1 MIDFFSM
8 IKMSFKNLK
17 NNAMRTFLTMLG
29 VIIGI
34 ASIIALLTIGQ
45 GVTNSVIDK
54 ISGLGGNNLTVSI
67 NNKNVKKGFSES
79 ELQLFADIDGV
90 SGVSPS
96 LSVSKML
103 VLMPELTT
111 SKYDGI
117 YTKSARILGVS
128 EYYFSNS
135 NNQKGVAYGRGIS
148 PFDVSSATNV
158 CVLGY
163 ERWQQLYGNYL
174 PIGETLKIEN
184 VEFTI
189 VGIMNKTVG
198 LDTTANNAVLVPY
211 TTAINSLK
219 TGLPTSLD
227 VYFES
232 AEVSDKVI
240 VAVDA
245 LCAELLNSPDGSYY
259 SLVNQKEVTDVV
271 LTVTDLVLGMLAGIA
286 VISLIVGG
294 IGIMN
299 MMLVTVSER
308 TSEIGLRKALGARPS
323 VILYQFLTESVILS
337 SIGGILGIGFG
348 MLISYL
354 ASVAIGYT
362 FTYSVST
369 ILLAALFSLFVGVV
383 FGILPAKRA
392 AALNPIDALRSQ

>member
-8 IKMSFKNLK
+8 VKMSFTNLK

-34 ASIIALLTIGQ
+34 ASVIALLTIGQ

-67 NNKNVKKGFSES
+67 NNRNVKKGFSES
-79 ELQLFADIDGV
+79 ELQRFADIDGV

-96 LSVSKML
+96 LTASKMI

-111 SKYDGI
+111 AKYDGI
-117 YTKSARILGVS
+117 YTTSSRIMGVS
-128 EYYFSNS
+128 EYYFLSS

-148 PFDVSSATNV
+148 SYDIAYSTNV

-163 ERWQQLYGNYL
+163 ERWQKLYGNYL
-174 PIGETLKIEN
+174 PIGETIKIEN
-184 VEFTI
+184 VEFTVI
-189 VGIMNKTVG
+189 GIMNKTIG
-198 LDTTANNAVLVPY
+198 LDTSSNNAILVPY
-211 TTAINSLK
+211 SSAINSLK
-219 TGLPTSLD
+219 TGLPTSID

-232 AEVSDKVI
+232 AEVSDSVI

-245 LCAELLNSPDGSYY
+245 LCAELLNSSDGKDY

-299 MMLVTVSER
+299 MMLVTVTER
-308 TSEIGLRKALGARPS
+308 TAEIGLRKALGARPS
-323 VILYQFLTESVILS
+323 VILSQFLTESVILS
-337 SIGGILGIGFG
+337 SIGGILGIGLG

-354 ASVAIGYT
+354 ASLLIGYT

-369 ILLAALFSLFVGVV
+369 ILLAAVFSVFVGIV
-383 FGILPAKRA
+383 FGILPARRA
-392 AALNPIDALRSQ
+392 AALNPIDALRAQ